1 MVVHG
6 EHGGGYFGT
15 EGAHGDLGR
24 PVLPTGE
31 SDLAA
36 VCMGGVEEICA
47 GVKI

>member
-1 MVVHG
+1 MGVSRV
-6 EHGGGYFGT
+6 HGGGYFGA
-15 EGAHGDLGR
+15 EGAQGDLGR